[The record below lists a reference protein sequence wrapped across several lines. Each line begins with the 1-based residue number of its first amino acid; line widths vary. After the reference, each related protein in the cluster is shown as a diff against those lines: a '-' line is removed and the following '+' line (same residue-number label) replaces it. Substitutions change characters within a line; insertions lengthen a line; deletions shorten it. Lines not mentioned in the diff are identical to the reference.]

1 MLESLFDIVP
11 YLQACNL
18 LKRNFDTGGSWKYFK
33 IFENTFSAEH
43 LQATVSKLTSSV
55 KYIVVFRT
63 LSNMIELLCKSNYLR
78 KKALTQQTFWRY
90 FKVVF
95 WSTWHRDV
103 RQLQIN
109 VETTLPISTLE
120 FATSNQ
126 RCVFQRWY
134 EQSIKS
140 IKRNIVR
147 IKHYAEKN
155 KKKQHDKQ
163 RCWISWK
170 C

>member
-1 MLESLFDIVP
+1 MTQVVPGNISKFLKTPFPQSTSRQLF
-11 YLQACNL
+11 L
-18 LKRNFDTGGSWKYFK
+18 
-33 IFENTFSAEH
+33 
-43 LQATVSKLTSSV
+43 KLTSSV
-55 KYIVVFRT
+55 KYTVVFRT

-78 KKALTQQTFWRY
+78 KKALTQQTFRRY

-95 WSTWHRDV
+95 WLTWHRDL

-109 VETTLPISTLE
+109 VETTLPMSTLE

-155 KKKQHDKQ
+155 KKQQHDKQ
-163 RCWISWK
+163 RCWIGWK